1 MTPVSSRD
9 WEGRGRARPQL
20 AAHLHEFA
28 LEMNSF
34 QVSQL
39 YSIANPVQVTP

>member
-1 MTPVSSRD
+1 MAPVSSRD
-9 WEGRGRARPQL
+9 WEGRARPQL
-20 AAHLHEFA
+20 AAQLHEFA
-28 LEMNSF
+28 LEMSTF